1 MLARQRAAPAQS
13 AVTARDIEA
22 AEGLLSASDSYFA
35 KQALLREAMLRRDDR
50 DIARHSRALAEAA
63 RRNAARLVIIGQH
76 ADAAGDIPLLGE
88 VLVQIYNLD
97 ELVDGYEALRSKY
110 AKLVPAAATGEGQ

>member
-1 MLARQRAAPAQS
+1 MT
-13 AVTARDIEA
+13 V
-22 AEGLLSASDSYFA
+22 
-35 KQALLREAMLRRDDR
+35 
-50 DIARHSRALAEAA
+50 
-63 RRNAARLVIIGQH
+63 GQH

-88 VLVQIYNLD
+88 VLVQIYKLD

>member
-1 MLARQRAAPAQS
+1 
-13 AVTARDIEA
+13 
-22 AEGLLSASDSYFA
+22 
-35 KQALLREAMLRRDDR
+35 LRRDDR

-63 RRNAARLVIIGQH
+63 RRNAARLVIIGRH